1 MNLISCLV
9 GKLDTNL
16 KVDTTFLR
24 LQEGLEKLKIETPVG
39 SIESDYGNP
48 FLDVVI
54 VFLTITALYIAKKLI
69 DKYLKDK
76 NVSI

>member
-1 MNLISCLV
+1 LSLTNYLV

-48 FLDVVI
+48 FLDMAVVFMLI
-54 VFLTITALYIAKKLI
+54 AGLYLSKKLI

-76 NVSI
+76 NV

>member
-48 FLDVVI
+48 FIDLAVVYAVI
-54 VFLTITALYIAKKLI
+54 ISLYIAKKLI
-69 DKYLKDK
+69 DKYLKDR
-76 NVSI
+76 NV